1 MEFKVGA
8 HNYRSSK
15 LDAFKQLHVARRIAP
30 VLGELAPA
38 MKALMGAASGKKAGV
53 PLDAISAVLPLT
65 KAIAAMP
72 EEDCNYV
79 LAACLSVVERE
90 VGNVGWQRVWNQQ
103 AQALQYQDIEAPEMI
118 MLAANVIGENLSN
131 FMRALPSGSIAPGQ

>member
-38 MKALMGAASGKKAGV
+38 MKALMSAAGKRSADQA
-53 PLDAISAVLPLT
+53 DAISAVLPLT
-65 KAIAAMP
+65 RAIAAMP

-131 FMRALPSGSIAPGQ
+131 FMRALPSGSTALGQ